1 MIIQT
6 PAHIY
11 LQSQRKAIINE
22 GFRSYSTFDET
33 KVIGNL
39 IAFHEVELDAGQSID
54 IKTDV
59 LTEIILV
66 PVVGGVELISA
77 GTDPIFLSV
86 GETFRF
92 FEFPE
97 SDFKIANPY
106 PTETISYL
114 QIHIRPDLTEDAT
127 NNLFDELPV
136 NRFSLED
143 INALI
148 PAFTNLSRSV
158 SAVIGQYNGR
168 EEGIYVLN
176 NPQNTVFT
184 YIINGAFEVQNRLLE
199 KGDAL
204 SLWEL
209 EEVDFEALSDG
220 VVVLLMEIGG

>member
-11 LQSQRKAIINE
+11 LQSQRKVIRNE

-33 KVIGNL
+33 KGIGNL
-39 IAFHEVELDAGQSID
+39 IAFHEVELDAGQSVD

-77 GTDPIFLSV
+77 GTDSIFLRV

-97 SDFKIANPY
+97 SDFKITNPY

-168 EEGIYVLN
+168 EEGSYILN
-176 NPQNTVFT
+176 NPQNTVFA

-209 EEVDFEALSDG
+209 EEVEFEALSDG
-220 VVVLLMEIGG
+220 AVVLLMEIGG

>member
-6 PAHIY
+6 PARIY
-11 LQSQRKAIINE
+11 LQNQRMETVNE
-22 GFRSYSTFDET
+22 GLRISQTLKDKEP
-33 KVIGNL
+33 IGSL
-39 IAFHEVELDAGQSID
+39 IAFNEVSLDAGQSID

-59 LTEIILV
+59 LTEIILL
-66 PVVGGVELISA
+66 PFIGGLELISA
-77 GTDPIFLSV
+77 GNDSIFLSV

-114 QIHIRPDLTEDAT
+114 QIHVRPDLSSDVA

-136 NRFSLED
+136 NRFSVEE
-143 INALI
+143 INTLL

-158 SAVIGQYNGR
+158 SAAIGQYNGR
-168 EEGIYVLN
+168 EEGMYVLN
-176 NPQNTVFT
+176 NPKRTAFAYV
-184 YIINGAFEVQNRLLE
+184 INGAFEVQNRLLE
-199 KGDAL
+199 KGDGL

-209 EEVDFEALSDG
+209 EEVEFEALSDG
-220 VVVLLMEIGG
+220 AVILLMEIGE